1 VGDPLGPIDNSA
13 ENAAGVAEA
22 TDKALEEFFRSGA
35 SLPYLLEHHGRVLDP
50 LRGGTVQWEMWP
62 YMKGLTYLLQKHRKL
77 VILKARQLG
86 VTWLMASFAVWL
98 ATFNEGANILII
110 SIGQDESAAVLDR
123 CRFILDHLPWKI
135 QRKKDN
141 ESEITFPELRSK
153 IRALP
158 ATAAAGRGE
167 TATAVI
173 ADEYAHQEYAAQNYA
188 ASKPTIDAGGWF
200 IAISTANGLDNPFS
214 TLFEEADGFNIVPT
228 KAGLWLPSNGKAG
241 PNGFL
246 PVFLRWDARPDRNDK
261 WYAQQRREFNS
272 DYVRQEYPSN
282 PREAFLVS
290 GRPVF
295 DNLKLADLW
304 LLSDPRTTARASVPD
319 YFADLGAKLTIWE
332 LPNPKKRYFIGV
344 DVAEGVATDAV
355 KREGDN
361 SVIQIIDAENW
372 DQVAEFSTNQ
382 INPEELAEV
391 IHRLA
396 WYYRGL
402 VAVERNGHGWATLQ
416 RLVMLH
422 SVRPS
427 QYHLYHDRR
436 SPINIPGPAHNVTRV
451 GKVGWITSRVS
462 KPIII
467 SGLEAAVRLGHFSP
481 KSRELIGEMMTYQ
494 RKEDGTTAAQKGKK
508 DDRVMATAIAL
519 EMAKEIQHETEQT
532 EGGIYLPRPMSV
544 EGGFIG
550 RHDDR

>member
-1 VGDPLGPIDNSA
+1 MALDAPPEVGTEGA
-13 ENAAGVAEA
+13 M
-22 TDKALEEFFRSGA
+22 EEFIRCGA
-35 SLPYLLEHHGRVLDP
+35 SLSYMLERHGRVLDP
-50 LRGGTVQWEMWP
+50 LRGGPVPWEMWP

-86 VTWLMASFAVWL
+86 VTWLMASFAIWL
-98 ATFNEGANILII
+98 ATFNEGANVLII

-123 CRFILDHLPWKI
+123 CRFILDHLPWKTK
-135 QRKKDN
+135 RKKDN

-173 ADEYAHQEYAAQNYA
+173 ADEYAYQEYAAQNYA

-200 IAISTANGLDNPFS
+200 IAISTANGLDNPFA
-214 TLFEEADGFNIVPT
+214 TVFEEADGFNIEPT
-228 KAGLWLPSNGKAG
+228 KAGLWLPRNLSPG

-246 PVFLRWDARPDRNDK
+246 PVFLKWDARPDRNDK
-261 WYAQQRREFNS
+261 WYAQQRKEFNS
-272 DYVRQEYPSN
+272 DYLRQEYPAN

-295 DNLKLADLW
+295 DNLKLAELW
-304 LLSDPRTTARASVPD
+304 LAADPRVVRNITPPE
-319 YFADLGAKLTIWE
+319 YLADLSGDLTIWE
-332 LPNPKKRYFIGV
+332 LPDPRKRYYMGV
-344 DVAEGVATDAV
+344 DVAEGVAVDSV
-355 KREGDN
+355 RREGDN
-361 SVIQIIDAENW
+361 SVIEVVDASNW
-372 DQVAEFSTNQ
+372 NHVAEYATNT

-396 WYYRGL
+396 WYYRSL

-416 RLVMLH
+416 RLISLH
-422 SVRPS
+422 SIRPS
-427 QYHLYHDRR
+427 QYHIYHDRR
-436 SPINIPGPAHNVTRV
+436 SPVNIPQPGHAVTRV
-451 GKVGWITSRVS
+451 GKVGWTTSRIS

-467 SGLEAAVRLGHFSP
+467 SGLEAAIRLDNFQP
-481 KSRELIGEMMTYQ
+481 KSRALIGEMMTYQ
-494 RKEDGTTAAQKGKK
+494 RKDDGTTAAQKGKR

-519 EMAKEIQHETEQT
+519 EMAKEINQETEQT
-532 EGGIYLPRPMSV
+532 DGGIWLPKAMSV

-550 RHDDR
+550 RRDK